1 MSDTWKIQLTIAVNF
16 ISSKDSDEECVMH
29 SKSDNIELMINNKA
43 EEVIEELFETF
54 LNRHQIGLETS
65 IRDSDFVFDCF
76 YLLYY
81 KCHKI
86 KFKLDGSFTDS
97 PNWIK
102 NKKETRNPINKK
114 FNKCLIEKIE
124 CLNV

>member
-1 MSDTWKIQLTIAVNF
+1 
-16 ISSKDSDEECVMH
+16 MH
-29 SKSDNIELMINNKA
+29 SKSDNIELMINNKT

-54 LNRHQIGLETS
+54 LNRYQIGLETS

-76 YLLYY
+76 HLLYY

-86 KFKLDGSFTDS
+86 KFKLDGSFIDS

-114 FNKCLIEKIE
+114 FNKLLSIRCSSHVKR
-124 CLNV
+124 